1 MQVTALRPEDPVP
14 QQEAAIHQREG
25 VTPATVLSVR
35 SVRRCFGELA
45 ALDGVSLDVAEGEVV
60 AVMGPSGSGKS
71 TLVRCIHQL
80 EPIDAGAI
88 YLDGELLGYEHTR
101 GHLRPLPE
109 RKIAAQRRRMGM
121 VFQQFQLFPH
131 WTVLR
136 NITEAQ
142 VRVHGR
148 SPEQAKQRALELLER
163 MGLADKV
170 AAHPR
175 ELSGGQQQ
183 RVAIARAI
191 ATRPRIMLFDEP
203 TSALDPELVDEVL
216 AVVRDLARAGMTMIV
231 VTHEM
236 SFAREVADRCLF
248 MDRGKIVEQGLPEQ
262 IFDNPHTDRLRAFLC
277 RYAQQLNPTSEE

>member
-1 MQVTALRPEDPVP
+1 MQGAAPQLDPSRGAEVG
-14 QQEAAIHQREG
+14 HS
-25 VTPATVLSVR
+25 ATVLSVR
-35 SVRRCFGELA
+35 SIRRCFGDLA
-45 ALDGVSLDVAEGEVV
+45 ALDGVSVDVSEGEVV

-88 YLDGELLGYEHTR
+88 YLDGELLGYEYTR

-109 RKIAAQRRRMGM
+109 RRVAAQRRRMGM

-142 VRVHGR
+142 VRVHHR
-148 SPEQAKQRALELLER
+148 TPEQAKQRALELLDR

-170 AAHPR
+170 TAHPR

-248 MDRGKIVEQGLPEQ
+248 MDRGKIVEQGVPEQ
-262 IFDNPHTDRLRAFLC
+262 IFDHPKTDRLQAFLC
-277 RYAQQLNPTSEE
+277 RYAQQLHPQTEE